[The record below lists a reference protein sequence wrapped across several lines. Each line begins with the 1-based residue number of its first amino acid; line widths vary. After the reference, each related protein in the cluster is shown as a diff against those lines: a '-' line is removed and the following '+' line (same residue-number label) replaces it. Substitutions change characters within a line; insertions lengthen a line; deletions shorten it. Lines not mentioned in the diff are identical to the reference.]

1 MQLSLFEVINEESSV
16 SSIENENLSV
26 NSIVKV
32 EYGGQ
37 YYTGVVKSI
46 YNNGQTI
53 NVIFDG
59 KHSAFYY
66 EKM

>member
-32 EYGGQ
+32 
-37 YYTGVVKSI
+37 
-46 YNNGQTI
+46 
-53 NVIFDG
+53 
-59 KHSAFYY
+59 
-66 EKM
+66 